1 MPDGEPAR
9 EEPGNGGSTNQT
21 IVTRFETTLF
31 EAFDA
36 SVYDAQLGRER
47 YASLE

>member
-1 MPDGEPAR
+1 MANLLAESR
-9 EEPGNGGSTNQT
+9 GNGGNINQT

-36 SVYDAQLGRER
+36 GAYNAHLGRDR
-47 YASLE
+47 STSLE

>member
-1 MPDGEPAR
+1 MANQIAESR
-9 EEPGNGGSTNQT
+9 GNGGSTNQT

-36 SVYDAQLGRER
+36 GVYDAHLGRDR
-47 YASLE
+47 YASLD